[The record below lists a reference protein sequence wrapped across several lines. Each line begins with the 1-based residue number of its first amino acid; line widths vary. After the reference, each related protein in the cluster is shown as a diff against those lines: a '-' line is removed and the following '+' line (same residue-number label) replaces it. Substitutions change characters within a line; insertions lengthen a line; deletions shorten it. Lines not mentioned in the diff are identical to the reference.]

1 MQVRHWLSMLALSL
15 ATGCA
20 STGHRIPDSWQS
32 VTATSRIGSVSYDAQ
47 GKLVSSPVLQLPK
60 LSDGPVRL
68 VGTQIFNRDKQ
79 LTEPLPA
86 VESLDF
92 SESRGEVV
100 FSAVGA
106 RGYDIGLVSS
116 DGSQINWVPQD
127 PADEFSPQWAARG
140 NKASYV
146 VRGRLGDVVRTV
158 HIPTA
163 TQLSIPFIHATVHAR
178 AWDAEGQFFAV
189 VYSSPDASDRVETM
203 KYGGEERRMAIPPV
217 AKLDVVMEPFAPGAV
232 ILRPTDLRYDEKV
245 PLVVWE
251 ARDFS
256 WSDARAALQRSARV
270 AVLVTTGYDPSL
282 WAVAKETPWI
292 DFTRAYAVFSGER
305 RSVPEGVTV
314 IQADA
319 TLPAGRYVQQGPV
332 VLAAPPAIQSLAAGF
347 IADQLK
353 RISSPNGSSR

>member
-1 MQVRHWLSMLALSL
+1 MQIRLWLSMLALPL
-15 ATGCA
+15 AVGCA
-20 STGHRIPDSWQS
+20 STGLRIPDSWQS
-32 VTATSRIGSVSYDAQ
+32 VPATGRIGSVSYDAQ
-47 GKLVSSPVLQLPK
+47 GKLVPSRELQVPM
-60 LSDGPVRL
+60 LSDGPIRL

-79 LTEPLPA
+79 LTDPLPA
-86 VESLDF
+86 LESLDF

-100 FSAVGA
+100 FSAIGA

-127 PADEFSPQWAARG
+127 PADEFSPHWAPRG

-163 TQLSIPFIHATVHAR
+163 TQLSVPFIHATVHAR

-189 VYSSPDASDRVETM
+189 AYSTPDASDRVETM
-203 KYGGEERRMAIPPV
+203 KYGGEERRMAIPPA

-232 ILRPTDLRYDEKV
+232 ILRPNDLRYDEKV

-256 WSDARAALQRSARV
+256 WSDARAALQRKARV
-270 AVLVTTGYDPSL
+270 AVLVTTTYDQSL
-282 WAVAKETPWI
+282 WALAKETPWI
-292 DFTRAYAVFSGER
+292 DLSKAYAVFSGER

-314 IQADA
+314 VQADPA
-319 TLPAGRYVQQGPV
+319 LPAGRYTQQGHV